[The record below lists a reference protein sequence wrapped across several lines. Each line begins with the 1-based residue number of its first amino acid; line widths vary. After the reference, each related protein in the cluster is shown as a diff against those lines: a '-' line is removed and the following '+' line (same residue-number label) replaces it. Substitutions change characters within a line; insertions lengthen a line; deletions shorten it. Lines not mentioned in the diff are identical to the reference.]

1 VTWPAVARAAALL
14 AAFAAG
20 TPAPGAAPG
29 AAPPATRAAVSPN
42 DAASGAAVP
51 SGELRVRGA
60 DGRWRAWWREGG
72 APARWPG
79 AHAPLAGLVAWRPA
93 GPGVEVGELA
103 LSGAGEAWRVRAVLV
118 RLDPAR
124 QRLALDA
131 DVDASGRVRPWGVA
145 RAPAAASVAFNAGMF
160 GDAGP
165 WGWVVHGGRELQA
178 PGAGS
183 LASAVVVG
191 ADGRVRV
198 VGADSVPALRAA
210 VGRGEVAEA
219 VQGYPTLLDGDGAVP
234 AALRPGADLGVDL
247 EHRDARLLVGE
258 LRDGRVLV
266 ALTRFDALGAVSR
279 RPVRPGA
286 ARPHGARGRGA
297 RRRARLPPRGAARR
311 RAVGAAARAR
321 RRGAAGV
328 GRAAARA
335 VRHRRHAARDRGRGR
350 GALTTAP
357 RPGAA
362 RRPAAAPRPGRAARG
377 RARPAR
383 TARRTRSD
391 TRSGRPGVPGRPLR
405 ASTCC

>member
-1 VTWPAVARAAALL
+1 VSAAAPPRALWRAARGAAAAALL
-14 AAFAAG
+14 G
-20 TPAPGAAPG
+20 GAPGAAPDARLPDAPVSRVAA
-29 AAPPATRAAVSPN
+29 AAPGALGDRAVRP
-42 DAASGAAVP
+42 SGA
-51 SGELRVRGA
+51 ELRARGP

-266 ALTRFDALGAVSR
+266 ALTRFDALGAVSGDLFG
-279 RPVRPGA
+279 PVPLGLTVPEAAALAGA
-286 ARPHGARGRGA
+286 LGC
-297 RRRARLPPRGAARR
+297 R
-311 RAVGAAARAR
+311 RAVLLDGGLSAQLLVRGGGATRAWGGLR
-321 RRGAAGV
+321 RVPLGIVA
-328 GRAAARA
+328 
-335 VRHRRHAARDRGRGR
+335 
-350 GALTTAP
+350 TP
-357 RPGAA
+357 R
-362 RRPAAAPRPGRAARG
+362 RAAR
-377 RARPAR
+377 
-383 TARRTRSD
+383 
-391 TRSGRPGVPGRPLR
+391 
-405 ASTCC
+405 